1 MEHRSA
7 EGLDKILRRRHDYRS
22 MLRSIS
28 ESEKSKTS
36 ELSDLKTNLVKQ
48 NAQREGKLVELQSE
62 FDMHSANV
70 RTAEAC
76 RNNLDKAIV
85 QSHEHL
91 ESRERLNGDLN
102 ESLSE
107 KLCDLESET
116 STKVDLKRQNS
127 ELLVEITA
135 LVGKIRVAEGMKHEK
150 EETKIDMDDKLKRS
164 EEARDFVVNHF
175 HDTQSGFESSQ
186 KASERTVVQIE
197 ETRQEIQNFAKGEHD
212 KILAVT
218 TRATRIA
225 TIAETSSNECKNAA
239 KVSSKLNSTLQA
251 KRVER
256 AGLEMK
262 LTAAK
267 SKLDSVKRTI
277 ERVEQQISDKIVE
290 VDEMTKQRD
299 ATKDELVRI
308 KKTIFQKNDEK
319 AKCQLDA
326 ENAMKKLNMR
336 KMESDLQLK
345 QTKNKNTVL
354 AKNLATRK
362 KQTGQ
367 LDHQHK
373 KDVKDHEERVREV
386 IRRHEQ
392 FMERKEIAIKKQN
405 SFIDSHEETREKNL
419 KILKKA
425 AEALVEVNKSKMEA
439 HKHVRELEREGLKY
453 TDVLKKAKSSA
464 KEKQTM
470 LDECKLKLAT
480 RRCRLEEESL
490 ELASLKGEEQHLKSS
505 YMQLL
510 AQLSELK
517 RRERLR
523 ISRKVDGCVQVC
535 IRGVDV
541 GVNTMVDESMF
552 SKFLTN
558 PVLRPHKLNFPSP
571 EWYESPIMLE
581 APESCHTT
589 GRLVPESVQHTGEM
603 SRDYGL
609 STDKMSPEYG
619 QITGERQRSPEY
631 GQSTE
636 ERSPEYGQFTGVLTD
651 IDEEDV
657 AGAL

>member
-1 MEHRSA
+1 
-7 EGLDKILRRRHDYRS
+7 
-22 MLRSIS
+22 
-28 ESEKSKTS
+28 
-36 ELSDLKTNLVKQ
+36 
-48 NAQREGKLVELQSE
+48 
-62 FDMHSANV
+62 
-70 RTAEAC
+70 
-76 RNNLDKAIV
+76 
-85 QSHEHL
+85 
-91 ESRERLNGDLN
+91 
-102 ESLSE
+102 
-107 KLCDLESET
+107 
-116 STKVDLKRQNS
+116 
-127 ELLVEITA
+127 
-135 LVGKIRVAEGMKHEK
+135 
-150 EETKIDMDDKLKRS
+150 
-164 EEARDFVVNHF
+164 
-175 HDTQSGFESSQ
+175 
-186 KASERTVVQIE
+186 
-197 ETRQEIQNFAKGEHD
+197 
-212 KILAVT
+212 
-218 TRATRIA
+218 
-225 TIAETSSNECKNAA
+225 
-239 KVSSKLNSTLQA
+239 
-251 KRVER
+251 
-256 AGLEMK
+256 
-262 LTAAK
+262 
-267 SKLDSVKRTI
+267 
-277 ERVEQQISDKIVE
+277 
-290 VDEMTKQRD
+290 MTKQRD
-299 ATKDELVRI
+299 ATKDELVSI

-345 QTKNKNTVL
+345 QTKNKNTIL

-362 KQTGQ
+362 KETGQ
-367 LDHQHK
+367 LDHRHK
-373 KDVKDHEERVREV
+373 KDVKDHEDRVHEV

-453 TDVLKKAKSSA
+453 ADVLKKAKSSA

-505 YMQLL
+505 HMQLL

-558 PVLRPHKLNFPSP
+558 PVLRPHKLNFPPP

-631 GQSTE
+631 GQSTDK
-636 ERSPEYGQFTGVLTD
+636 RSPEYGQLTGMLTYID
-651 IDEEDV
+651 DEEA
-657 AGAL
+657 AGALKEECPIKSIKEVGKSKHLLRTSSSFILQEIGLDASKYSRTLTPFPLQSAIHPRREVIVCHARTGRDGVWDSQKKQLRSDLGLPLSSARGRMPLESAPCRSPVAGLIGGQSLGMDIERFQQLSAREIYKLSRHRSSLTRQTNKSILKGTEDLLARVRPASSMFRTPHPPLTPQPHGRMLSGKPPTARRLGMLTARRARSLSAPAQRRTRRSVRLPGLVNNYRNTRQQRTSSIIEGEDLIRPSLLDLALTDRTISSYNGSGQSTRRRITDGEVPLFVKRRLR